1 MCESVTSGPKD
12 RTSGLPGSDKN
23 LCCNSPCVA
32 IFAHFLQLV
41 IEVKM
46 PKYKYLSWIEGNAT
60 CCGAIPLSCVVR
72 SQLRREA
79 WARSTLLGVALSPMD
94 LLNPPSGSEMQCLS
108 PSTFRFIKD
117 NLPSDCVDF
126 AIR

>member
-1 MCESVTSGPKD
+1 MTSGPKD

-32 IFAHFLQLV
+32 IFAHFLQIV

-126 AIR
+126 ATQ